1 MAQRDTSWLGWA
13 TVALALFVFQKE
25 NARARRRRQ
34 DARDVARCSVRP
46 VAHRDPEKL
55 GEIDRHYGQ
64 QRPAGPA
71 FMREPPKKWDKVDQS
86 LDESFPASDP
96 PAIR

>member
-1 MAQRDTSWLGWA
+1 MVQRDSSWLGWA
-13 TVALALFVFQKE
+13 AAALALLAFQKE
-25 NARARRRRQ
+25 NAGRRRRR
-34 DARDVARCSVRP
+34 DARDAARCASRA
-46 VAHRDPEKL
+46 VAYRDPEKL

-96 PAIR
+96 PAIG